1 MQSVEFV
8 FFRNTKIQNTK
19 KCESC
24 IFLKIQTCN
33 INKNLRLVF
42 VQKMQKKQEPICLQV
57 ANYRNY
63 NEDPRGTKLPR
74 LFCNNSRWGFKDV

>member
-1 MQSVEFV
+1 MQHQQKRQISI
-8 FFRNTKIQNTK
+8 RA
-19 KCESC
+19 
-24 IFLKIQTCN
+24 
-33 INKNLRLVF
+33 KNA
-42 VQKMQKKQEPICLQV
+42 KKQEPICLQV